1 MDFKTFPKNKIE
13 ALTMLW
19 LESQDLSE
27 MSPED
32 VLRKFNDAEKRI
44 RQCER
49 DENKSN
55 HQRVNYG

>member
-1 MDFKTFPKNKIE
+1 MDFNTFPKDKIE

-44 RQCER
+44 RQCNR
-49 DENKSN
+49 DENKNN
-55 HQRVNYG
+55 HQRVNY